1 MTRRLE
7 SVLNAAGIKAAVLTT
22 QTPPEEREAWYERQL
37 KAGVQAFIGH
47 PRLVQTGLDLI
58 FCPAIIWYQTGYSTF
73 TLRQASRRSWR
84 IGQTKPVTVRFLCY
98 ENTAQVG
105 CLRLMGR
112 KLLVSMAMEGKFS
125 DSGLQA
131 MDDGADVLTTLARE
145 LVMHQ
150 GVGQSADEVWKA
162 LQAQQPQSANPGV
175 DGAGTDGRTTADL
188 RAAFCF
194 LAGIW
199 AGRAAGGRAAESRFS
214 TFFGTTPAILNSPAV
229 PDIHSRR
236 NDRLATANHVNSA
249 FRTDSGSKH
258 GAHAVWSC
266 APSKKQHGGFMA
278 CQTPL
283 PLSQTLASEMT
294 LFEMD
299 ESSVVS

>member
-1 MTRRLE
+1 VTRRLE

-22 QTPPEEREAWYERQL
+22 QTPPEDREAWYERQL

-84 IGQTKPVTVRFLCY
+84 IGQTRPVTVRFLCY

-112 KLLVSMAMEGKFS
+112 KLLVSMAIEGKFS

-150 GVGQSADEVWKA
+150 GVGQSADEVWRA
-162 LQAQQPQSANPGV
+162 LQVQQPEIQTPEPTAPEPMPEAPLIFVPRPVPSLIF
-175 DGAGTDGRTTADL
+175 GRDA
-188 RAAFCF
+188 
-194 LAGIW
+194 
-199 AGRAAGGRAAESRFS
+199 
-214 TFFGTTPAILNSPAV
+214 PAV
-229 PDIHSRR
+229 AARR
-236 NDRLATANHVNSA
+236 R
-249 FRTDSGSKH
+249 FGS
-258 GAHAVWSC
+258 V
-266 APSKKQHGGFMA
+266 PSSEQ
-278 CQTPL
+278 L
-283 PLSQTLASEMT
+283 PL
-294 LFEMD
+294 F
-299 ESSVVS
+299 

>member
-1 MTRRLE
+1 MSPSFTRKSAGSSRWSNRRPRIGGRVQIYATYTQKRDVTRRLE

-22 QTPPEEREAWYERQL
+22 QTPPEDREAWYERQL

-150 GVGQSADEVWKA
+150 GVGQSADEVWRA
-162 LQAQQPQSANPGV
+162 LQVQQPQSRSPGAV
-175 DGAGTDGRTTADL
+175 GAGTDCRATTNL
-188 RAAFCF
+188 RAAFRS

-199 AGRAAGGRAAESRFS
+199 AGRAGGGRTAESRFS
-214 TFFGTTPAILNSPAV
+214 TLFGSAPPVLIRPV
-229 PDIHSRR
+229 PGVHSKHCE
-236 NDRLATANHVNSA
+236 RLAPGNH
-249 FRTDSGSKH
+249 
-258 GAHAVWSC
+258 
-266 APSKKQHGGFMA
+266 
-278 CQTPL
+278 
-283 PLSQTLASEMT
+283 
-294 LFEMD
+294 
-299 ESSVVS
+299 